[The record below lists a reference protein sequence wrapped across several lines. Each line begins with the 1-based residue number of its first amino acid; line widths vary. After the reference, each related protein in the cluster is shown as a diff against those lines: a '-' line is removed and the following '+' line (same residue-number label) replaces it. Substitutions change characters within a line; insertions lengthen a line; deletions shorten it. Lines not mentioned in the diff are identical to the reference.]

1 MYAAGSLSGLRVA
14 VTGATGGI
22 GRVLVAALR
31 ERGAAVAVTGSD
43 EQRLDSLTRHTPG
56 VVGRVAD
63 ITDEEQVAG
72 FMATAVGELGGLD
85 VLVNL
90 AGLSIPGEIATAS
103 AADLGTMLDVNVSGT
118 VLACKHAIPH
128 LAGGQGLI
136 VNVGSAAGLRPNAT
150 APGYCTAKAAVA
162 MFTAALSLQLKE
174 QRIRVTHL
182 APGGTD
188 TPFWG
193 DRPVQRESLMAPEDV
208 VSALLYV
215 ISLPP
220 HVVVR
225 ELLFESTGAPRSR

>member
-1 MYAAGSLSGLRVA
+1 MYAADSLSGLRVA

-22 GRVLVAALR
+22 GRVLVAALQ

-43 EQRLDSLTRHTPG
+43 KQRLDSLTREVPG
-56 VVGRVAD
+56 AFGRVAD
-63 ITDEEQVAG
+63 ITDEEQVAD
-72 FMATAVGELGGLD
+72 FMRAAVAELGGLD

-90 AGLSIPGEIATAS
+90 AGLSIPGEIAKAS
-103 AADLGTMLDVNVSGT
+103 AADFGTMLDVNVSGT
-118 VLACKHAIPH
+118 MLACKHAIPH

-174 QRIRVTHL
+174 ERIRVTHL
-182 APGGTD
+182 APGGAD

-215 ISLPP
+215 MSLPP

>member
-1 MYAAGSLSGLRVA
+1 MHAADSLSGLRIA

-22 GRVLVAALR
+22 GRALVAALR
-31 ERGAAVAVTGSD
+31 EGGAAVAVTGSD
-43 EQRLDSLTRHTPG
+43 TQRLDSLTREMPG
-56 VVGRVAD
+56 AFGRVAD

-72 FMATAVGELGGLD
+72 FMKEAVGALGGLD

-90 AGLSIPGEIATAS
+90 AGLSIPGDIATSS
-103 AADLGTMLDVNVSGT
+103 AADFGTMLDVNVSGT
-118 VLACKHAIPH
+118 VFACKHAIPH
-128 LAGGQGLI
+128 LADGQGLI

-150 APGYCTAKAAVA
+150 SPGYCTAKAAVA

-188 TPFWG
+188 TPFWA

>member
-1 MYAAGSLSGLRVA
+1 MYPADPLSGLRVA

-31 ERGAAVAVTGSD
+31 ERGAAIAVTGSHRG
-43 EQRLDSLTRHTPG
+43 RLDALTRDVPG
-56 VVGRVAD
+56 LVARVAD

-72 FMATAVGELGGLD
+72 FIDAAAGGLGGLD

-90 AGLSIPGEIATAS
+90 AGLSVPGAIATAP
-103 AADLGTMLDVNVSGT
+103 AADLATMLDVNVTGT
-118 VLACKHAIPH
+118 MLACKHAVRH
-128 LAGGQGLI
+128 LAGGHGLI

-150 APGYCTAKAAVA
+150 APAYCTAKAAVA
-162 MFTAALSLQLKE
+162 MFTAALALQLKDE
-174 QRIRVTHL
+174 GIRVTHL

-193 DRPVQRESLMAPEDV
+193 DRPVRRETLLAPEDV

-215 ISLPP
+215 VSLPP

-225 ELLFESTGAPRSR
+225 ELLFESTGVTRPR